1 MKILHV
7 SDLHSHVAWFAWLIA
22 QTDYDLIC
30 LTGDIL
36 NLGDLSSE
44 IDREIDTALNRLV
57 EIRTPLAMCSG
68 NHDLHYLGGQDRA
81 QWMKSLRRN
90 NVWIDGD
97 AFWFC
102 DYRFRCIGW
111 CDPVPRDSR
120 DDLWLMHAPPF
131 GARTSMV
138 AGGISHGDEEA
149 RDVCLSGEGP
159 RFTLG
164 GHVHR
169 PLGFW
174 GALHETVSLNPG
186 RGDNNEIPNHI
197 VLDLKKQTMTHH
209 QATSSG
215 VRPTTF
221 KFAL

>member
-1 MKILHV
+1 
-7 SDLHSHVAWFAWLIA
+7 
-22 QTDYDLIC
+22 
-30 LTGDIL
+30 
-36 NLGDLSSE
+36 
-44 IDREIDTALNRLV
+44 
-57 EIRTPLAMCSG
+57 
-68 NHDLHYLGGQDRA
+68 
-81 QWMKSLRRN
+81 
-90 NVWIDGD
+90 
-97 AFWFC
+97 
-102 DYRFRCIGW
+102 
-111 CDPVPRDSR
+111 
-120 DDLWLMHAPPF
+120 
-131 GARTSMV
+131 MV